1 MAPKRKDTGYSRR
14 YRKIRRLKTVG
25 THVALILC
33 IVVIALPV
41 LYAILGSTQT
51 TGEAYRYPPKLTP
64 GSALLD
70 NFHKAWDLGLGK
82 MLLNTFLVAA
92 GVVVGKTILSIL
104 AGFAFVYF
112 QFPAKDILF
121 FLVLVTLMFPL
132 EVRIVSLFNFMQKLQ
147 LGNTYYALVLP
158 FMASATGTYLFRQH
172 FKSIPKELLDAAR
185 VDGAGPMRFLF
196 QILLPISW
204 NTIGALAA
212 VMFVY
217 AWNQYLW
224 PLLIITTKEKQMI
237 QVGLK
242 MALQAEAGEIDWGMA
257 MAATLLSIIPPLVVF
272 FLLQERF
279 MRGFALGHEK

>member
-1 MAPKRKDTGYSRR
+1 MAHERESRKYRR
-14 YRKIRRLKTVG
+14 LRRLKTLAIHLG
-25 THVALILC
+25 LIFSIL
-33 IVVIALPV
+33 VIALPV

-64 GSALLD
+64 GNAFLD
-70 NFHKAWDLGLGK
+70 NFRKAWNLGLGK
-82 MLLNTFLVAA
+82 MLGNTFLVAT
-92 GVVVGKTILSIL
+92 GVVLGKVMLSIL

-112 QFPAKDILF
+112 QFPGKDLLF
-121 FLVLVTLMFPL
+121 FLVLITLMFPL
-132 EVRIVSLFNFMQKLQ
+132 EVRIISLFDFFQKLQ

-224 PLLIITTKEKQMI
+224 PLLIITTKDKQMI

-257 MAATLLSIIPPLVVF
+257 MAATLLSIIPPLIVF

-279 MRGFALGHEK
+279 MRGFALSREK

>member
-1 MAPKRKDTGYSRR
+1 MARSTTSSSR
-14 YRKIRRLKTVG
+14 YRRIRQLKTLLI
-25 THVALILC
+25 HFALLACIL
-33 IVVIALPV
+33 VIAMPV

-64 GSALLD
+64 GRAFLD
-70 NFHKAWDLGLGK
+70 NFRKAWDLGLGR
-82 MLLNTFLVAA
+82 MLGNTFLVAT
-92 GVVVGKTILSIL
+92 GVVIGKVILSIL

-112 QFPAKDILF
+112 NFPGKDLLF
-121 FLVLVTLMFPL
+121 FLILITLMFPL
-132 EVRIVSLFNFMQKLQ
+132 EVRIVSLFEFFQKLQ

-172 FKSIPKELLDAAR
+172 FKSIPKELVDAAR
-185 VDGAGPMRFLF
+185 VDGAGPLRFLF

-204 NTIGALAA
+204 NTVGALAA

-257 MAATLLSIIPPLVVF
+257 MAATLLSIIPPLIVF

-279 MRGFALGHEK
+279 MRGFALSREK

>member
-1 MAPKRKDTGYSRR
+1 MAHRPVSSRR
-14 YRKIRRLKTVG
+14 YRRLRRLKKIAV
-25 THVALILC
+25 HLALILS
-33 IVVIALPV
+33 ILVIAMPV

-64 GSALLD
+64 GKALID
-70 NFHKAWDLGLGK
+70 NFRKAWNLGLGK
-82 MLLNTFLVAA
+82 MLGNTFLVAT
-92 GVVVGKTILSIL
+92 GVVIGKVILSIL

-112 QFPAKDILF
+112 QFPGKDILF
-121 FLVLVTLMFPL
+121 FLVLITLMFPL
-132 EVRIVSLFNFMQKLQ
+132 EVRIVSLFEFFQKLK
-147 LGNTYYALVLP
+147 LGNTYYALVFP

-185 VDGAGPMRFLF
+185 VDGAGPLRFLF

-204 NTIGALAA
+204 NTVGALAA

-279 MRGFALGHEK
+279 MRGFALSREK

>member
-1 MAPKRKDTGYSRR
+1 
-14 YRKIRRLKTVG
+14 
-25 THVALILC
+25 
-33 IVVIALPV
+33 
-41 LYAILGSTQT
+41 
-51 TGEAYRYPPKLTP
+51 
-64 GSALLD
+64 
-70 NFHKAWDLGLGK
+70 
-82 MLLNTFLVAA
+82 
-92 GVVVGKTILSIL
+92 
-104 AGFAFVYF
+104 
-112 QFPAKDILF
+112 
-121 FLVLVTLMFPL
+121 
-132 EVRIVSLFNFMQKLQ
+132 
-147 LGNTYYALVLP
+147 
-158 FMASATGTYLFRQH
+158 MASATGTYLFRQH

-185 VDGAGPMRFLF
+185 VDGAGPLRFLF

-204 NTIGALAA
+204 NTVGALAA

-279 MRGFALGHEK
+279 MRGFALSREK